1 MRINERKSRR
11 KNLKM
16 KGKMRR
22 IKRQD
27 WEEKGLD
34 EGMGGGGEQK
44 GKTGE
49 REKIEKK
56 SWTAH

>member
-1 MRINERKSRR
+1 MRINERKS
-11 KNLKM
+11 
-16 KGKMRR
+16 RR

-34 EGMGGGGEQK
+34 EGMGGGGDRKEDR
-44 GKTGE
+44 TGE

-56 SWTAH
+56 SSTAH